1 MQTLSNTVTH
11 ALDDDDEGVND
22 AEGTTEIEEQM
33 ESRWQIVPIPPTQ
46 TSKRKKTTSPLGSL
60 QLPKDAFLNN
70 SSSSSSSNN
79 NNNNNNM
86 NNQVKNSLTSQSG
99 RFEYS
104 ESGSK
109 EDC

>member
-33 ESRWQIVPIPPTQ
+33 ESRWQIVPIPPAQ

-70 SSSSSSSNN
+70 SSSSS
-79 NNNNNNM
+79 NNNNM

-99 RFEYS
+99 RFEYF
-104 ESGSK
+104 ESGSR